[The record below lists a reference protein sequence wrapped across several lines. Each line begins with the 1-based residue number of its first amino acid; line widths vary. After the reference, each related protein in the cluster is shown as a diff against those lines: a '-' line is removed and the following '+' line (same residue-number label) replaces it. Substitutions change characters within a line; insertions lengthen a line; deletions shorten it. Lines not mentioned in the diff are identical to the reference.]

1 MCMTEVFLF
10 ALGVGAG
17 YGLSTLSIYM
27 GSKLTDNVVQNFTAP
42 IMTQEEPILDT
53 EMNPFYDFQAYED
66 TLKDYIN
73 NTIEEQ
79 ENTEPDDEDFQE
91 LN

>member
-1 MCMTEVFLF
+1 MIEVFLF
-10 ALGVGAG
+10 ALGVGTG

-27 GSKLTDNVVQNFTAP
+27 GNKLANNMVHNFTAP
-42 IMTQEEPILDT
+42 IQTQEAPTLDT
-53 EMNPFYDFQAYED
+53 EVNPFYDFQAYED

>member
-1 MCMTEVFLF
+1 
-10 ALGVGAG
+10 
-17 YGLSTLSIYM
+17 M

-42 IMTQEEPILDT
+42 IQTEEAPSIDT
-53 EMNPFYDFQAYED
+53 EVNPFYDFQAYED

-79 ENTEPDDEDFQE
+79 STDEPDDEDFQE

>member
-1 MCMTEVFLF
+1 MRMTEVLLF

-17 YGLSTLSIYM
+17 YSLSTLSIYM

-42 IMTQEEPILDT
+42 IQTEEAPSIDT
-53 EMNPFYDFQAYED
+53 EVNPFYDFQAYED